1 MKKDFKNLMNQEEV
15 VDNLEELSLSIDN
28 KKLKARIVE
37 IYDECFS
44 TQNDKRVM
52 STIDQYIAFY
62 KLGFLYKNHSGEVD
76 FLETILNDKYEG
88 YLCIQINKIN
98 HVLLLFQNV
107 LKTPSLVFFVKNQYF
122 YHFLNVSEIIWL
134 N

>member
-88 YLCIQINKIN
+88 HL
-98 HVLLLFQNV
+98 
-107 LKTPSLVFFVKNQYF
+107 SL
-122 YHFLNVSEIIWL
+122 
-134 N
+134 